1 MIVIW
6 CSSLVY
12 VFFFIHEIRYNS
24 MDDDGAVKG
33 CSTKTDDQAM
43 YQ

>member
-1 MIVIW
+1 
-6 CSSLVY
+6 
-12 VFFFIHEIRYNS
+12 

-43 YQ
+43 YQAVTDEHDGRI